1 MQIDYKGII
10 IDVKE
15 GTQVK
20 DLLHKEINTNR
31 DDIIA
36 CKFENEVKSLS
47 YKIEKNGTIDL
58 IYLTDKDG
66 MRVYKRGLIYIISK
80 AFNELFPEA
89 LLTINYQLY
98 NSMFF

>member
-36 CKFENEVKSLS
+36 CKFN
-47 YKIEKNGTIDL
+47 N
-58 IYLTDKDG
+58 
-66 MRVYKRGLIYIISK
+66 
-80 AFNELFPEA
+80 
-89 LLTINYQLY
+89 
-98 NSMFF
+98 